1 LKMMNPMK
9 GLVHAAHSVCRL
21 LPTSLLL
28 CALLSVSAAQNGG
41 NDGEEKAPPTRNLRM
56 VVRTAADSVVLRWGA
71 TDYVTWK
78 TAASAGYVIERAEI
92 AQRGSASLEPQW
104 RRLSETPLKPLSI
117 EDWKLRFAPEDSLAG
132 AAVQSFYGES
142 ISTTNDP
149 FGSLYEMYLQQQN
162 LHGFGMFL
170 ADIRPDLADGLGLR
184 FADRSVEKGKAYV
197 YRLYPATQNPEH
209 PVDTAFVVATA
220 KDDSPLTTIA
230 KLSATE
236 DEKLVVLRWD
246 REESAEYGG
255 FVIEHSKDGGR
266 SFERVTPLP
275 YLPLVNPEVDD
286 VSTYHEY
293 RVKLERNYEAVQYR
307 VSGVNA
313 FGMLSPPGTVV
324 TAMGRDKT
332 APRQPAIL
340 PHEIVNEVSVKISW
354 EVRDT
359 PDADL
364 DGFIIAKSVSPD
376 GPYDII
382 SDLLPVSAR
391 TYTDSNVRD
400 MPPHYYVVSA
410 VDTAGNSRM
419 SAPMFAIFPD
429 SIPPATPGGLVG
441 SVDSSGI
448 VQLRWTSNSE
458 QDLQGYRVFYANDP
472 SHEFQQLTTVITTDT
487 SYTDTLTLKTLS
499 KHIYYK
505 VTALDWNFNHSPFT
519 SALEVKKPDIVPPSA
534 PVIRD
539 VQSAVDAIT
548 ISWYRSPTSDAT
560 EHMLLRRRAGET
572 QWSEVLRTADATVTT
587 YRDEKGDVGEV
598 YEYCVQARDEDGLL
612 SPLSNIVN
620 ARKVAAGTRP
630 AAEQLVA
637 SYDAQ
642 ANAVQLQWRYSG
654 DRPCEFYLYR
664 GDAASPQVLIRTE
677 GDGASSYADRDV
689 RSGATYVY
697 AVKVVFPD
705 GGESRLLSAEAIS
718 VP

>member
-1 LKMMNPMK
+1 MMNTMK
-9 GLVHAAHSVCRL
+9 GLVHATQTGFFLMSVPFL
-21 LPTSLLL
+21 LG
-28 CALLSVSAAQNGG
+28 AAFSVAGAQTGTAS
-41 NDGEEKAPPTRNLRM
+41 EEKAPPPRNLHL
-56 VVRTAADSVVLRWGA
+56 VVRTAPDSIVLRWGT

-78 TAASAGYVIERAEI
+78 TAAAAGYVIERAEL
-92 AQRGSASLEPQW
+92 AKRGGASLEPQW
-104 RRLSETPLKPLSI
+104 KRLTEAPLKPLRI

-162 LHGFGMFL
+162 LHGFGLFL

-184 FADRSVEKGKAYV
+184 FADRSVERGKPYV
-197 YRLYPATQNPEH
+197 YRLYAATQNPDN
-209 PVDTAFVVATA
+209 PVDTAFAVATA
-220 KDDSPLTTIA
+220 KDDNPLTPVT
-230 KLSATE
+230 KLTAVE

-246 REESAEYGG
+246 REESAAYGG
-255 FVIEHSKDGGR
+255 FVIERSKDGGG
-266 SFERVTPLP
+266 SFTRVTPLP
-275 YLPLVNPEVDD
+275 YLPLVNPSVED
-286 VSTYHEY
+286 VGSYHEY
-293 RVKLERNYEAVQYR
+293 RVKQQRNYEAAQYR

-313 FGMLSPPGTVV
+313 FGMLSPAGTVV

-340 PHEIVNEVSVKISW
+340 PHEIVDEVSVKISW

-359 PDADL
+359 PDKDL
-364 DGFIIAKSVSPD
+364 DGFIIAKSESPD

-382 SDLLPVSAR
+382 SDLLPVGAR

-400 MPPHYYVVSA
+400 LPPHYYVVSA

-419 SAPMFAIFPD
+419 SAPMFAVFPD
-429 SIPPATPGGLVG
+429 SIPPATPSGLVG
-441 SVDSSGI
+441 SVDSSG
-448 VQLRWTSNSE
+448 VVLLRWTSNTE

-472 SHEFQQLTTVITTDT
+472 SHEFQQLTTTIGTDT
-487 SYTDTLTLKTLS
+487 IYTDTLTLKTLS

-519 SALEVKKPDIVPPSA
+519 PALEVKKPDIVPPSA

-539 VQSAVDAIT
+539 VQSAVDAVT
-548 ISWYRSPTSDAT
+548 ISWYRSPTSDAR
-560 EHMLLRRRAGET
+560 EHVLLRRRVGET
-572 QWSEVLRTADATVTT
+572 QWRELLRTDEASRTTHRDEGADA
-587 YRDEKGDVGEV
+587 GEV
-598 YEYCVQARDEDGLL
+598 YEYAVQARDEDGLL

-630 AAEQLVA
+630 GAEQLVA
-637 SYDAQ
+637 RYDAQ
-642 ANAVQLQWRYSG
+642 SNAVQLQWRFTG
-654 DRPCEFYLYR
+654 NRPCEFYLYR
-664 GDAASPQVLIRTE
+664 GASASPQVLIRTE
-677 GDGASSYADRDV
+677 GDAASGYADRDV

-697 AVKVVFPD
+697 AVKVVYPD
-705 GGESRLLSAEAIS
+705 GGESPLVRAEAVSI
-718 VP
+718 P

>member
-1 LKMMNPMK
+1 MMNTMK
-9 GLVHAAHSVCRL
+9 GLVYARHVGFYL
-21 LPTSLLL
+21 LPVSLLL
-28 CALLSVSAAQNGG
+28 CATLSVAKAQTGTAS
-41 NDGEEKAPPTRNLRM
+41 EEKAPPPRNLHL
-56 VVRTAADSVVLRWGA
+56 VVRTAPDSIVLRWGT

-78 TAASAGYVIERAEI
+78 TAGAAGYVIERAEL
-92 AQRGSASLEPQW
+92 AKRGAASLEPQW
-104 RRLSETPLKPLSI
+104 KRLTEAPLKPLRI
-117 EDWKLRFAPEDSLAG
+117 EEWKLRFAPEDSLAG

-142 ISTTNDP
+142 ISTTADA

-162 LHGFGMFL
+162 LHGFGLFL

-184 FADRSVEKGKAYV
+184 FADRSVERGKAYV
-197 YRLYPATQNPEH
+197 YRLYTATQNPDN
-209 PVDTAFVVATA
+209 PVDTAFAVATA
-220 KDDSPLTTIA
+220 KDDNPLTPVT
-230 KLSATE
+230 KLTVVE

-255 FVIEHSKDGGR
+255 FVIERSTDGGG
-266 SFERVTPLP
+266 SFTRVTPLP
-275 YLPLVNPEVDD
+275 YLPLVNPSVED
-286 VSTYHEY
+286 VGAYHEY
-293 RVKLERNYEAVQYR
+293 RVKQQRNYEPAQYR

-313 FGMLSPPGTVV
+313 FGMLSPAGTVV

-340 PHEIVNEVSVKISW
+340 PHEIVDEVSVKISW

-359 PDADL
+359 PDKDL
-364 DGFIIAKSVSPD
+364 DGFIIAKSESPD

-382 SDLLPVSAR
+382 SDMLPVGERSF
-391 TYTDSNVRD
+391 TDKNVRD
-400 MPPHYYVVSA
+400 LPPHYYVVSA

-419 SAPMFAIFPD
+419 SAPMFALFPD
-429 SIPPATPGGLVG
+429 SIPPATPAGLIG
-441 SVDSSGI
+441 TVDSSGI
-448 VQLRWTSNSE
+448 VLLRWKANTE

-505 VTALDWNFNHSPFT
+505 VTSLDWNFNHSPFT

-539 VQSAVDAIT
+539 VQSAVDAVT
-548 ISWYRSPTSDAT
+548 ISWYRSPTSDAR
-560 EHMLLRRRAGET
+560 EHLLLRRRVGEA
-572 QWSEVLRTADATVTT
+572 QWSEMLRTADAARTT
-587 YRDEKGDVGEV
+587 YRDEKADAGEV
-598 YEYCVQARDEDGLL
+598 YEYAVQARDEDGLL

-620 ARKVAAGTRP
+620 ARKVAVGTRP
-630 AAEQLVA
+630 GVEQFVA

-642 ANAVQLQWRYSG
+642 SNAVQLRWRYTG
-654 DRPCEFYLYR
+654 NRPCAFYLYR
-664 GDAASPQVLIRTE
+664 GASTSPQVLIRTE
-677 GDGASSYADRDV
+677 GDAASDYTDRDV

-697 AVKVVFPD
+697 SVRVVYPD
-705 GGESRLLSAEAIS
+705 GGESPLLPAEAVSI
-718 VP
+718 P